1 MKLIV
6 GLGNPGKEY
15 NDTPH
20 NVGFG
25 VVDNIAKA
33 INAKFSRRSKNGGVY
48 AEGMLCEQPVVLLKP
63 QQFMNASGDAV
74 FAYAKKYNLLPK
86 DVLVILDDF
95 ELSPGLVRARLDGTG
110 GTHNGLKHVVLR
122 LGTTE
127 FARIRVGVG
136 DAEPGQDYA
145 TFVLSK
151 MSGTRLKDVALG
163 MEKAQKLVEDWIN
176 GKNISTTM

>member
-6 GLGNPGKEY
+6 GLGNKGSEY
-15 NDTPH
+15 DDTPH

-33 INAKFSRRSKNGGVY
+33 INAKFSRKSKSGALY
-48 AEGMLCEQPVVLLKP
+48 AEGTLCDQPVVLIKP
-63 QQFMNASGDAV
+63 QNFMNTSGDAV
-74 FAYAKKYNLLPK
+74 FAYCKKYNLKPS
-86 DVLVILDDF
+86 DVIVILDDF
-95 ELSPGLVRARLDGTG
+95 ELSPGLIRARTSGTG

-136 DAEPGQDYA
+136 EPDGNQDYA

-151 MSGTRLKDVALG
+151 MTGTRLKDAQLG
-163 MEKAQKLVEDWIN
+163 MEKAQKLVQDWVK
-176 GKNISTTM
+176 GENISTTM

>member
-15 NDTPH
+15 DDTPH

-25 VVDNIAKA
+25 VVDNIAKS
-33 INAKFSRRSKNGGVY
+33 INAKFSRKAKSGALY
-48 AEGMLCEQPVVLLKP
+48 AEGKLNENPVVLIKP
-63 QQFMNASGDAV
+63 QNFMNTSGDAV
-74 FAYAKKYNLLPK
+74 FAYAKKYNLKPS
-86 DVLVILDDF
+86 DVIVILDDF
-95 ELSPGLVRARLDGTG
+95 ELSPGLIRARLDGTG

-136 DAEPGQDYA
+136 DAQPGQDYA

-151 MSGTRLKDVALG
+151 MTGERLKNVELG
-163 MEKAQKLVEDWIN
+163 MEKAQKLVEDWVN